1 MASGLIRAVLGAM
14 LVIVFP
20 LVLAACGHSSSSEDE
35 HSTPRPSTTQA
46 QQISGNQPLKER
58 VFAGQLPCNEPQ
70 CSGITTRI
78 TLRSTMDN
86 QPGGFS
92 ISETYKDG
100 DSTKRVVTV
109 LGQWSLVT
117 GTAGNQHAVVYQIG
131 TMNNRPLLFEL
142 INAKTLRLLK
152 NNLSA
157 HGSDG
162 QSDAAHYDLTLQP
175 SAH

>member
-1 MASGLIRAVLGAM
+1 MTSGLFRYVPGVMLAIVL
-14 LVIVFP
+14 P
-20 LVLAACGHSSSSEDE
+20 LLLAACGHSSSSEDE
-35 HSTPRPSTTQA
+35 QSSPRPSTTQA

-58 VFAGQLPCNEPQ
+58 VFAGRLPCNEHQ
-70 CSGITTRI
+70 CTGITTRI

-92 ISETYKDG
+92 ISEVYKDG
-100 DSTKRVVTV
+100 STTKRVVTV

-142 INAKTLRLLK
+142 VDAKTLRLLK
-152 NNLSA
+152 SNLSA
-157 HGSDG
+157 HASDG
-162 QSDAAHYDLTLQP
+162 QSETAHYDLTLQP

>member
-1 MASGLIRAVLGAM
+1 MASGLFRYVFGTM
-14 LVIVFP
+14 LMIVFP
-20 LVLAACGHSSSSEDE
+20 LVLAACGHSSSSGDE
-35 HSTPRPSTTQA
+35 QSSPKPSTTQA

-58 VFAGQLPCNEPQ
+58 IFAGQLPCSEHQ
-70 CSGITTRI
+70 CTGIATRI

-100 DSTKRVVTV
+100 STTKRVVTV

-131 TMNNRPLLFEL
+131 SLNNRPLLFEL
-142 INAKTLRLLK
+142 VNAKTLRLLK
-152 NNLSA
+152 SNLSA
-157 HGSDG
+157 HGADG
-162 QSDAAHYDLTLQP
+162 QSSAVHYDLTLQP
-175 SAH
+175 AVH